1 MSKYKYAPWLI
12 VIAALLWAVDAPFRV
27 FLTTGL
33 SSETIVL
40 MEHMLIFFLV
50 IPLFFPRLAELRALT
65 WKEWL
70 AVVFIALGGSALAT
84 IFFTESF
91 RYVNPSVSIL
101 LQKVQPLIAI
111 LLAVVVLK
119 EKLTKRFWL
128 WAAVGV
134 AGAYL
139 ITFPEFKISGLSFS
153 GGSLGVIF
161 ALLAAFFWG
170 GSTVF
175 GRLVLKKV
183 SFQMMT
189 AMRFIG
195 ALLFL
200 LVISFYR
207 GTISEVSQASGKD
220 WFFVFIIAILAGYI
234 SLFIYYKGLQNTK
247 ASIATIGEL
256 VFPFSA
262 VVVNW
267 IFLDAPL
274 SAMQIIG
281 GIILLFAITRLTVV
295 NQKDLEKI
303 SV

>member
-1 MSKYKYAPWLI
+1 MNKYKYAPWLI

-170 GSTVF
+170 GIHGFWTTRPEKSKFSNDDGHAVY
-175 GRLVLKKV
+175 R
-183 SFQMMT
+183 
-189 AMRFIG
+189 RF
-195 ALLFL
+195 AFL
-200 LVISFYR
+200 ADY
-207 GTISEVSQASGKD
+207 
-220 WFFVFIIAILAGYI
+220 
-234 SLFIYYKGLQNTK
+234 
-247 ASIATIGEL
+247 
-256 VFPFSA
+256 
-262 VVVNW
+262 
-267 IFLDAPL
+267 
-274 SAMQIIG
+274 
-281 GIILLFAITRLTVV
+281 
-295 NQKDLEKI
+295 
-303 SV
+303 